1 MKISALIVARN
12 EEKKIES
19 TLKSLN
25 FADEII
31 VILDRTTDKTESICR
46 KYTKKIFKG
55 SWHSEGERRN
65 FGIKNCN
72 FTWILEI
79 DADEIINQ
87 DLSEEICN
95 AIKSESSDYY
105 YIRLVNYIGK
115 KAIKFGWMACMA
127 PDGKFCLFKKK
138 NKYWLDGRVHPSY
151 KIHGRKGKGLENYI
165 IHNMSDNI
173 SDLLKRFNRNTSFNA
188 IDLVEQN
195 YQLEKLFSF
204 RKVVSRFL
212 KCYIARKGFLSG
224 KEGLTISLLSA
235 IYPFVSAMKAK
246 YDKN

>member
-19 TLKSLN
+19 TLKSLD

-87 DLSEEICN
+87 DLSVEISN
-95 AIKSESSDYY
+95 AIKNDSSDYY
-105 YIRLVNYIGK
+105 YIRLVNYIGN

-151 KIHGRKGKGLENYI
+151 KIHGRKGRGLENYI

-195 YQLEKLFSF
+195 YKLEKLFSI
-204 RKVVSRFL
+204 RKAVSRFL

-224 KEGLTISLLSA
+224 REGLTISLLSA
-235 IYPFVSAMKAK
+235 IYPFVSAMKAR
-246 YDKN
+246 YDQD

>member
-1 MKISALIVARN
+1 MR
-12 EEKKIES
+12 KKIEN

-55 SWHSEGERRN
+55 SWQSEGERRN

-87 DLSEEICN
+87 DLSVEISN
-95 AIKSESSDYY
+95 AIKNDSSDYY
-105 YIRLVNYIGK
+105 YIRLVNYIGN

-195 YQLEKLFSF
+195 YKLEKLFSI

-212 KCYIARKGFLSG
+212 KCYIARKGFFIW
-224 KEGLTISLLSA
+224 KRRIN
-235 IYPFVSAMKAK
+235 Y
-246 YDKN
+246 

>member
-31 VILDRTTDKTESICR
+31 VILDRTTDKTESISR

-87 DLSEEICN
+87 DLSVEISN
-95 AIKSESSDYY
+95 AIKSKSSDYY
-105 YIRLVNYIGK
+105 YIRLVNYVGT

-138 NKYWLDGRVHPSY
+138 NKYWLNGRVHPSY

-173 SDLLKRFNRNTSFNA
+173 SDLLKKFNRNTSFNA

-195 YQLEKLFSF
+195 HKLEKLFSI

-212 KCYIARKGFLSG
+212 KCYVARKGFLSG
-224 KEGLTISLLSA
+224 NEGLTISLLSA
-235 IYPFVSAMKAK
+235 IYPLVSAMKAK
-246 YDKN
+246 YDKH

>member
-1 MKISALIVARN
+1 MKISALIIARN

-55 SWHSEGERRN
+55 GWQSEGERRN

-79 DADEIINQ
+79 DADEIINR
-87 DLSEEICN
+87 DLSVEIIN
-95 AIKSESSDYY
+95 AIKSESVDYY

-115 KAIKFGWMACMA
+115 KAVKFGWMACMA

-138 NKYWLDGRVHPSY
+138 DR
-151 KIHGRKGKGLENYI
+151 R
-165 IHNMSDNI
+165 
-173 SDLLKRFNRNTSFNA
+173 
-188 IDLVEQN
+188 
-195 YQLEKLFSF
+195 
-204 RKVVSRFL
+204 
-212 KCYIARKGFLSG
+212 
-224 KEGLTISLLSA
+224 
-235 IYPFVSAMKAK
+235 
-246 YDKN
+246 

>member
-12 EEKKIES
+12 EEKKIEN

-55 SWHSEGERRN
+55 SWQSEGERRN

-87 DLSEEICN
+87 DLSVEISN
-95 AIKSESSDYY
+95 AIKNDSSDYY
-105 YIRLVNYIGK
+105 YIRLVNYIGN

-151 KIHGRKGKGLENYI
+151 KIHGRKGRGLENYI

-195 YQLEKLFSF
+195 YKLEKLFSI
-204 RKVVSRFL
+204 RKAVSRFL

-224 KEGLTISLLSA
+224 KEGLTTSLLSA
-235 IYPFVSAMKAK
+235 IYPFVSAMKAR
-246 YDKN
+246 YDQD

>member
-1 MKISALIVARN
+1 MKISVLIVARN

-151 KIHGRKGKGLENYI
+151 KIHGRKGRGLENYI

-173 SDLLKRFNRNTSFNA
+173 SDLLKRFNRNTSLNA